1 MEISITNTY
10 KELTRSELISNII
23 DFIDKLNGAIPNSII
38 PSDYKNVGEWSD
50 EYIKRFISIYNMP
63 TIVGKW
69 REVQV
74 SLKD

>member
-23 DFIDKLNGAIPNSII
+23 NFIDNSIGPVPSSI
-38 PSDYKNVGEWSD
+38 VPSDYKNFGEWSD
-50 EYIKRFISIYNMP
+50 GYIKQFISVYNIP